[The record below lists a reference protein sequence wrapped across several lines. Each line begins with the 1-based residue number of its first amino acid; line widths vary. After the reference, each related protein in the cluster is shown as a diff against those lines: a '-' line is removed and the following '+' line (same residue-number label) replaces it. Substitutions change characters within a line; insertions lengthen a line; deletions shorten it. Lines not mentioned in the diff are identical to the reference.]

1 MKPLPLN
8 SKLRGLLLDI
18 EGTTTP
24 ISFVHEVLF
33 PYARSRVKDFLASNW
48 NYAEVISDVALLRQ
62 EQAAESEVALQN
74 IGPAADEIEST
85 SNYVHWLI
93 DQDRKSTGLKSLQG
107 KIWKQGY
114 LDGTLAA
121 PLFEDVRP
129 ALERLHQR
137 GITIAIFS
145 SGSVLAQQLLFAHT
159 EAGDMTTLIDAYFD
173 TTTGSKTAGE
183 SYRKIAA
190 NLQHRPADIL
200 FVSDVAGEL
209 DAAKEAAMQTLLCIR
224 PGNPPQPGHG
234 HRHPAIHSFA
244 EMLSRFSL

>member
-1 MKPLPLN
+1 MTLH
-8 SKLRGLLLDI
+8 SKLRGILLDI

-33 PYARSRVKDFLASNW
+33 PYARSRVKDFLTTNW
-48 NYAEVISDVALLRQ
+48 HYAEVISDVALLRQ
-62 EQAAESEVALQN
+62 EQEAESEVTLRNFA
-74 IGPAADEIEST
+74 PAADQIEAT
-85 SNYVHWLI
+85 SNYVQWLI

-121 PLFEDVRP
+121 PLFADVRP
-129 ALERLHQR
+129 ALERLHQN

-159 EAGDMTTLIDAYFD
+159 EAGDITTLIDVYFD
-173 TTTGSKTAGE
+173 TTTGPKTAGE

-190 NLQHRPADIL
+190 QLQHRPADIL

-209 DAAKEAAMQTLLCIR
+209 EAAKEAAMQTLLCIR
-224 PGNPPQPGHG
+224 PGNPRQSCPAN
-234 HRHPAIHSFA
+234 PAIHSFA
-244 EMLSRFSL
+244 EILPMFSPG

>member
-8 SKLRGLLLDI
+8 SELRGLLLDI

-33 PYARSRVKDFLASNW
+33 PYARSRVKDFLAANW
-48 NYAEVISDVALLRQ
+48 HYAEVISDVALLRQ
-62 EQAAESEVALQN
+62 EQAAEPEVALRN

-114 LDGTLAA
+114 LDGRLAA

-129 ALERLHQR
+129 ALERLHQT

-190 NLQHRPADIL
+190 KLQHRRADIL

-234 HRHPAIHSFA
+234 HPAIHSFA
-244 EMLSRFSL
+244 EILSRFSL